1 MENKRY
7 LWIDLLRAFA
17 IMCVVLCH
25 SVEASYRLLD
35 INFMNALSLKSEIFS
50 FIAFTFGRTGVPIFL
65 FITGYLILGR
75 NFDSNS
81 TIKFWKKNW
90 LSLLITIE
98 IWLVIYSLL
107 LYIIRD
113 TTTSLWG
120 IIKDVLFLDGTGYNH
135 MWYAYMIV
143 GVYLF
148 LPFVS
153 SVVEKFDTKII
164 LFPLILSFGYLCVV
178 PMVNVL
184 LSVNEKSAINN
195 QLDLYFSGGVYGIY
209 IITGYLIKKGLLKN
223 IKTPSIVILSVFS
236 FVLTVALQMYLYENR
251 FVYPVYYSNCFL
263 FIFGMLIFELGSRI
277 KIIPFEKIWLS
288 ISKCSFGIFLIHN
301 PIKDLVV
308 NHLNFEIKLL
318 PIKTA
323 IIFIATF
330 IISWFIVALVAKIPI
345 VRKYLFN
352 MK

>member
-1 MENKRY
+1 MKSKRY
-7 LWIDLLRAFA
+7 IWIDLLRSFA

-25 SVEASYRLLD
+25 SVEASYKLLD
-35 INFMNALSLKSEIFS
+35 VNFMNALSLKSEIFS

-75 NFDSNS
+75 NFDSHS

-90 LSLLITIE
+90 LPLLITIE

-107 LYIIRD
+107 LYITRG
-113 TTTSLWG
+113 TPTSLWG

-153 SVVEKFDTKII
+153 SVVEKFETKII
-164 LFPLILSFGYLCVV
+164 LFPLILSFVYLSIV
-178 PMVNVL
+178 PLTNIL
-184 LSVNEKSAINN
+184 LTLNEKGAIEN
-195 QLDLYFSGGVYGIY
+195 QLDLNFSGGIYGIY
-209 IITGYLIKKGLLKN
+209 IIIGYLIKKGIFKN
-223 IKTPSIVILSVFS
+223 IKSSYLVFLSILS
-236 FVLTVALQMYLYENR
+236 FVLTVVLQMYLYGNR
-251 FVYPVYYSNCFL
+251 YVYPVNYSNCFL
-263 FIFGMLIFELGSRI
+263 IIFGMLIFELGSRI
-277 KIIPFEKIWLS
+277 KTIPFEKIWLS

-301 PIKDLVV
+301 PVKDFVISI
-308 NHLNFEIKLL
+308 LNFEIKLL

-323 IIFIATF
+323 IIFIITF
-330 IISWFIVALVAKIPI
+330 IISWSIVALVGKIPI